1 MITHNTIL
9 EGTMGKCGYICAPYS
24 FVVEE
29 ANYIVIDKNNSDNYE
44 GIFTSGVD
52 TCVPIYFFYSARGD
66 EEITHIGMFHSPGSY
81 GEDRLYRLIE
91 KFSEIYSDLKITND
105 TIKIGI
111 YINAAKYPNIQRRTE
126 LRDKFYANVEDA
138 YALNRQNIIICEDNK
153 MGFAINF
160 AGEYGE
166 FQAPGFVPNDP
177 FYTNEKLNSQFS
189 SSGKK
194 KKKSGRC
201 IVN

>member
-1 MITHNTIL
+1 MITHNTII

-29 ANYIVIDKNNSDNYE
+29 QNYIVIDKNNSDNYE

-52 TCVPIYFFYSARGD
+52 TCIPIYFFYSAGGD

-91 KFSEIYSDLKITND
+91 KFGQLYSGVEITND

-111 YINAAKYPNIQRRTE
+111 YINASKYPDLENRKE
-126 LRDKFYANVEDA
+126 LIKKFYENVEDT
-138 YALNRQNIIICEDNK
+138 YGLNRRNIIICEDTE

-160 AGEYGE
+160 TGAYGE
-166 FQAPGFVPNDP
+166 FQAPDFVPSNP

-189 SSGKK
+189 SSTKK

-201 IVN
+201 IVS